1 MIVAV
6 IGLLINIAVAW
17 SLSRDQKNVNTRAAF
32 VHVLGDLLGSVAAIT
47 SGALIYFGGDRF
59 ALADPILSFVVCFL
73 VLHATWGGSLR
84 TRRAC

>member
-47 SGALIYFGGDRF
+47 SGALIYFGATDLHWLTRF
-59 ALADPILSFVVCFL
+59 SPLSFVSSCCMRPG
-73 VLHATWGGSLR
+73 ASLR